1 MNKRRWV
8 AVGIAVVLLLFSV
21 LSSMISRNNENEN
34 KQELSQVNELLY
46 GSDEPQEKIETN
58 GSSDK
63 KIVKLSVEGTIVD
76 DGTSGLFSTGGYNHA
91 SFMKQLAKI
100 KKDSQVKGILLEIN
114 SPGGSVYET
123 AEITRALKD
132 LQKEQKIPI
141 YASLENQ
148 AASGGYYIAA
158 SSDKIFATEDTMTG
172 SIGVIMSSMN
182 YSGLMEKLGITD
194 TTIKSGA
201 LKDIGSSSRPQTKAD
216 KEVLQAFV
224 DSMYGRFVKTVA
236 QGRKMDE
243 TKVRQLADGRIYD
256 GVQAVENGLVDELGY
271 PDQALAALKKEA
283 GLKDATVVS
292 YTAGATNFINTWFG
306 NSLAELQGI
315 KPSQEELVRNIVESV
330 GTPQAPKAMYLY
342 GGE

>member
-8 AVGIAVVLLLFSV
+8 AVVIAVVLLIFSV
-21 LSSMISRNNENEN
+21 ISSTISRKNERS
-34 KQELSQVNELLY
+34 KELSQVNELLY
-46 GSDEPQEKIETN
+46 GTEEPQEKTEEA
-58 GSSDK
+58 GSSTE
-63 KIVKLSVEGTIVD
+63 KIAKLVVEGTIID
-76 DGTSGLFSTGGYNHA
+76 DGTSGLFSTGGYNHS

-100 KKDSQVKGILLEIN
+100 KNDSTIKGILLEIN

-123 AEITRALKD
+123 AEVTRALKEI
-132 LQKEQKIPI
+132 QKDKKIPI
-141 YASLENQ
+141 YASMESQ

-158 SSDKIFATEDTMTG
+158 NSDRIFATEDTMTG

-194 TTIKSGA
+194 ATIKSGA
-201 LKDIGSSSRPQTKAD
+201 LKDIGSSSRPQTKED

-224 DSMYGRFVKTVA
+224 DSMYGRFVKVVA
-236 QGRKMDE
+236 EGRDMDE
-243 TKVRQLADGRIYD
+243 AAVRKLADGRIYD
-256 GVQAVENGLVDELGY
+256 GAQALQNGLVDDIGF
-271 PDQALAALKKEA
+271 PDQALQALRKDK
-283 GLKDATVVS
+283 GLSDAKVIS
-292 YTAGATNFINTWFG
+292 YTSGSTNFMNTWFG

>member
-8 AVGIAVVLLLFSV
+8 AVGIAAVLLIFSV
-21 LSSMISRNNENEN
+21 ISSTISRSNDS
-34 KQELSQVNELLY
+34 KKELSQVNEILY
-46 GSDEPQEKIETN
+46 GNDEPKEQVEED
-58 GSSDK
+58 GSSTK
-63 KIVKLSVEGTIVD
+63 KIAKLVVEGTIIN
-76 DGTSGLFSTGGYNHA
+76 DGTSGLFSTGGYNHS
-91 SFMKQLAKI
+91 SFMKQLDKI
-100 KKDSQVKGILLEIN
+100 KKDSTVKGVLLEIN

-123 AEITRALKD
+123 AEITRALKEI
-132 LQKEQKIPI
+132 QKDKNIPI
-141 YASLENQ
+141 YASMESQ

-158 SSDKIFATEDTMTG
+158 NSDRIFATEDTMTG

-194 TTIKSGA
+194 ATIKSGA
-201 LKDIGSSSRPQTKAD
+201 LKDIGSSSRPQTKED

-236 QGRKMDE
+236 EGRDMDE
-243 TKVRQLADGRIYD
+243 AQVRKLADGRIYD
-256 GVQAVENGLVDELGY
+256 GAQALENGLVDDIGY
-271 PDQALAALKKEA
+271 PDQALQALKKDQNLSGA
-283 GLKDATVVS
+283 KVVS
-292 YTAGATNFINTWFG
+292 YTNGSTNFMNTWLG

-315 KPSQEELVRNIVESV
+315 KPSQEELIRNIVESV

>member
-1 MNKRRWV
+1 MNKRRWI
-8 AVGIAVVLLLFSV
+8 AVGIAVILLALSV
-21 LSSMISRNNENEN
+21 LSSTISRKNENN
-34 KQELSQVNELLY
+34 KELSQVNELLY
-46 GSDEPQEKIETN
+46 GTDEPQEKTEEA
-58 GSSDK
+58 GSSNE
-63 KIVKLSVEGTIVD
+63 KIAKLVVEGTIID
-76 DGTSGLFSTGGYNHA
+76 DGTSGLFSTGGYNHS

-100 KKDSQVKGILLEIN
+100 KNDSTIKGILLEIN

-123 AEITRALKD
+123 AEISRALKEI
-132 LQKEQKIPI
+132 QKDKKIPI
-141 YASLENQ
+141 YASMESQ

-158 SSDKIFATEDTMTG
+158 NSDRIFATEDTMTG

-194 TTIKSGA
+194 ATIKSGA
-201 LKDIGSSSRPQTKAD
+201 LKDIGSSSRPQTKED

-224 DSMYGRFVKTVA
+224 DSMYGRFVKVVA
-236 QGRKMDE
+236 EGRDMDE
-243 TKVRQLADGRIYD
+243 AAVRKLADGRIYD
-256 GVQAVENGLVDELGY
+256 GAQALENGLVDEIGY
-271 PDQALAALKKEA
+271 PDQALQALRKDK
-283 GLKDATVVS
+283 GLSDAKVIS
-292 YTAGATNFINTWFG
+292 YTSGSTNFMNTWFG

>member
-1 MNKRRWV
+1 MNKRRWI
-8 AVGIAVVLLLFSV
+8 AVGIAVILLALSV
-21 LSSMISRNNENEN
+21 LSSTISRKNENN
-34 KQELSQVNELLY
+34 KELSQVNELLY
-46 GSDEPQEKIETN
+46 GTDEPQEKTEEA
-58 GSSDK
+58 GSSNE
-63 KIVKLSVEGTIVD
+63 KIAKLVVEGTIID
-76 DGTSGLFSTGGYNHA
+76 DGTSGLFSTGGYNHS

-100 KKDSQVKGILLEIN
+100 KNDSTIKGILLEIN

-123 AEITRALKD
+123 AEITRALKEI
-132 LQKEQKIPI
+132 QKDKKIPI
-141 YASLENQ
+141 YASMESQ

-158 SSDKIFATEDTMTG
+158 NSDRIFATEDTMTG

-194 TTIKSGA
+194 ATIKSGA
-201 LKDIGSSSRPQTKAD
+201 LKDIGSSSRPQTKED

-224 DSMYGRFVKTVA
+224 DSMYGRFVKVVA
-236 QGRKMDE
+236 EGRDMDE
-243 TKVRQLADGRIYD
+243 AAVRKLADGRIYD
-256 GVQAVENGLVDELGY
+256 GAQALENGLVDEIGY
-271 PDQALAALKKEA
+271 PDQALQALRKDK
-283 GLKDATVVS
+283 GLSDAKVIS
-292 YTAGATNFINTWFG
+292 YTSGSTNFMNTWFG

>member
-8 AVGIAVVLLLFSV
+8 AVVIAVVLLIFSV
-21 LSSMISRNNENEN
+21 ISSTISRKNERS
-34 KQELSQVNELLY
+34 KELSQVNELLY
-46 GSDEPQEKIETN
+46 GTDEPQEKTEEA
-58 GSSDK
+58 GSSTE
-63 KIVKLSVEGTIVD
+63 KIAKLVVEGTIVD
-76 DGTSGLFSTGGYNHA
+76 DGTSGLFSTDSYNHS

-100 KKDSQVKGILLEIN
+100 KNDSTIKGILLEIN

-123 AEITRALKD
+123 AEVTRALKEI
-132 LQKEQKIPI
+132 QKDKKIPI
-141 YASLENQ
+141 YASMESQ

-158 SSDKIFATEDTMTG
+158 NSDRIFATEDTMTG

-194 TTIKSGA
+194 ATIKSGA
-201 LKDIGSSSRPQTKAD
+201 LKDIGSSSRPQTKED

-224 DSMYGRFVKTVA
+224 DSMYGRFVKVVA
-236 QGRKMDE
+236 EGRDMDE
-243 TKVRQLADGRIYD
+243 AAVRKLADGRIYD
-256 GVQAVENGLVDELGY
+256 GAQALQNGLVDDIGF
-271 PDQALAALKKEA
+271 PDQALQALRKDK
-283 GLKDATVVS
+283 GLSDAKVIS
-292 YTAGATNFINTWFG
+292 YTSGSTNFMNTWFG

>member
-8 AVGIAVVLLLFSV
+8 AVVIAVVLLIFSV
-21 LSSMISRNNENEN
+21 ISSTISRKNERS
-34 KQELSQVNELLY
+34 KELSQVNELLY
-46 GSDEPQEKIETN
+46 GTDEPQEKTEEA
-58 GSSDK
+58 GSSTE
-63 KIVKLSVEGTIVD
+63 KIAKLVVEGTIVD
-76 DGTSGLFSTGGYNHA
+76 DGTSGLFSTDSYNHS

-100 KKDSQVKGILLEIN
+100 KNDSTIKGILLQIN

-123 AEITRALKD
+123 AEVTRALKEI
-132 LQKEQKIPI
+132 QKDKKIPI
-141 YASLENQ
+141 YASMESQ

-158 SSDKIFATEDTMTG
+158 NSDRIFATEDTMTG

-194 TTIKSGA
+194 ATIKSGA
-201 LKDIGSSSRPQTKAD
+201 LKDIGSSSRPQTKED

-224 DSMYGRFVKTVA
+224 DSMYGRFVKVVA
-236 QGRKMDE
+236 EGRDMDE
-243 TKVRQLADGRIYD
+243 AAVRKLADGRIYD
-256 GVQAVENGLVDELGY
+256 GAQALQNGLVDDIGF
-271 PDQALAALKKEA
+271 PDQALQALRKDK
-283 GLKDATVVS
+283 GLSGAKVIS
-292 YTAGATNFINTWFG
+292 YTSGSTNFMNTWFG

-330 GTPQAPKAMYLY
+330 GTPQTPKAMYLY

>member
-1 MNKRRWV
+1 MNKRRW
-8 AVGIAVVLLLFSV
+8 AAIGIAVILLI
-21 LSSMISRNNENEN
+21 LSGIASAVSSKKDE
-34 KQELSQVNELLY
+34 KKELSQVNELLY
-46 GSDEPQEKIETN
+46 GTNEVQEKTEET
-58 GSSDK
+58 GSNNQ
-63 KIVKLSVEGTIVD
+63 KIVKLVVEGAIID
-76 DGTSGLFSTGGYNHA
+76 DGTSGLFSTGGYNHE
-91 SFMKQLAKI
+91 SFMQQLAKI
-100 KKDSQVKGILLEIN
+100 KNDSKVKGILLEIN

-123 AEITRALKD
+123 AEITRALKE
-132 LQKEQKIPI
+132 LQASKEIPI
-141 YASLENQ
+141 YASMESQ

-158 SSDKIFATEDTMTG
+158 NSDKIYATEDTMTG

-182 YSGLMEKLGITD
+182 YSGLMEKIGISD

-201 LKDIGSSSRPQTKAD
+201 LKDIGSSSRPQTEED

-236 QGRKMDE
+236 EGRDMNEAD
-243 TKVRQLADGRIYD
+243 VRKLADGRIYD
-256 GVQAVENGLVDELGY
+256 GAQAVENGLVDTLGY
-271 PDQALAALKKEA
+271 PDQALKALKKDKN
-283 GLKDATVVS
+283 LSDAKVVS
-292 YTAGATNFINTWFG
+292 YTSGSTNFMNTWLG